1 MAKKILLES
10 PAEPSSFTI
19 IGISCHL
26 KDYRLSFMLNQSL
39 PAGFKKMEDFPGV
52 FSLYLYRDEECRN
65 SFYLLSNRNE
75 ERILFPELKQTDF
88 IMLVDGPFKRAR
100 LDRMLKTI
108 RAIPN
113 VLTAFDIQVGSL
125 KHFPGF
131 LADLELHLMA
141 ISREN
146 KTIKPKL
153 TKK

>member
-1 MAKKILLES
+1 MAKKIILES
-10 PAEPSSFTI
+10 RSDPSFFTI

-26 KDYRLSFMLNQSL
+26 KDYRLSFLLNQNM
-39 PAGFKKMEDFPGV
+39 PADFKKMTDFPGV
-52 FSLYLYRDEECRN
+52 FSLYFYVDEECRN

-75 ERILFPELKQTDF
+75 EKLLFPELKQTDF
-88 IMLVDGPFKRAR
+88 IMLLDGPVKKAR
-100 LDRMLKTI
+100 RDRMLKTI

-125 KHFPGF
+125 KNFTGF
-131 LADLELHLMA
+131 LADLELHFMA
-141 ISREN
+141 ISKEN